1 MSLEVL
7 HGGANILWQLGVL
20 VALASLPFIHHLHNI
35 LLHEPL
41 TQLCTTDTDKA
52 KTSRKPLTQ
61 LCMARRHSMK
71 QSKLILSRSA
81 AESITT

>member
-52 KTSRKPLTQ
+52 
-61 LCMARRHSMK
+61 
-71 QSKLILSRSA
+71 
-81 AESITT
+81 